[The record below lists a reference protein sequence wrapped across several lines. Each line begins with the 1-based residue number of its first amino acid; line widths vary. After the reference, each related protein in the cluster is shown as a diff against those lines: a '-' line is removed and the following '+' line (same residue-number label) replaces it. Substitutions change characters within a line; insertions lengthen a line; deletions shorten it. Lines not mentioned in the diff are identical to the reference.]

1 MAERRPGKR
10 ILVVEDDPIAQK
22 VMVDFL
28 TARGYRVTL
37 AKTGPEGIEKAL
49 LLRPAL
55 VLCDVALPQKNGFEV
70 CFEIK
75 HAPET
80 RDVPVI
86 FMSAVCRDEHSK
98 QVATDLRAQGYF
110 VKPFALV
117 DMLERIHELLGPD
130 PESAA
135 PGAGPGT

>member
-1 MAERRPGKR
+1 MTDRRLARR

-22 VMVDFL
+22 VMVDYLSAHGF
-28 TARGYRVTL
+28 RVSL

-49 LLRPAL
+49 IIKPDL

-86 FMSAVCRDEHSK
+86 LMSAVCKDGHSRK
-98 QVATDLRAQGYF
+98 HAAELKAQGYF
-110 VKPFALV
+110 EKPFVLAE
-117 DMLERIHELLGPD
+117 MLARIQELLGP
-130 PESAA
+130 
-135 PGAGPGT
+135 